1 MKVKG
6 ATLIQHSSALASYLG
21 NEEARG
27 AFSKGNLSIPRM
39 CGNTHIGSSSL
50 IVNSESQIRS
60 AVKFLSYE

>member
-27 AFSKGNLSIPRM
+27 ALVKG
-39 CGNTHIGSSSL
+39 
-50 IVNSESQIRS
+50 IVPCLYVRKHTYKGQ
-60 AVKFLSYE
+60 AAPKPDLYV

>member
-27 AFSKGNLSIPRM
+27 AFSKGNLSIPV
-39 CGNTHIGSSSL
+39 CAVTHI
-50 IVNSESQIRS
+50 
-60 AVKFLSYE
+60 